1 MKTERFQS
9 GQLIV
14 ERIRNR
20 EGPPVVY
27 IAFNGTTARPFTDK
41 KELLKF
47 IRCPKSIPTGQAIR
61 DWIDSFEKQPAAP
74 APTLDKA
81 RLAKEGFGPETH
93 DADDPTA
100 NTKMVT

>member
-14 ERIRNR
+14 ERIQNR

-27 IAFNGTTARPFTDK
+27 IAFNGKTARPFTDK

-47 IRCPKSIPTGQAIR
+47 IRCPKSVPTGEAIR
-61 DWIDSFEKQPAAP
+61 DWIDSFE
-74 APTLDKA
+74 
-81 RLAKEGFGPETH
+81 PEAH

-100 NTKMVT
+100 NTKLVT

>member
-27 IAFNGTTARPFTDK
+27 IAFNGKTARPFTDK

-47 IRCPKSIPTGQAIR
+47 IRCPKSIPTGEAIR

-81 RLAKEGFGPETH
+81 RLAKEGFGPEAHT
-93 DADDPTA
+93 ADDPTA

>member
-14 ERIRNR
+14 ERIRSR

-27 IAFNGTTARPFTDK
+27 IAFNGKTARPFTDK
-41 KELLKF
+41 KELFKF

-61 DWIDSFEKQPAAP
+61 DWIDSFDQPPGNEIDGIA
-74 APTLDKA
+74 
-81 RLAKEGFGPETH
+81 GPVSTGNSGI
-93 DADDPTA
+93 AS
-100 NTKMVT
+100 